1 MEDSNVLV
9 GLGWD
14 CRREVLSSLGYLVLN
29 ALGFGRLNILER
41 RYLEEMSLGIVKVVT
56 LLIRLVAGFHDG
68 VLQSNHSPISVTG
81 SEIIER

>member
-1 MEDSNVLV
+1 
-9 GLGWD
+9 
-14 CRREVLSSLGYLVLN
+14 
-29 ALGFGRLNILER
+29 
-41 RYLEEMSLGIVKVVT
+41 MSLGIVKVVT

>member
-29 ALGFGRLNILER
+29 ALGFGRLNIQGQK
-41 RYLEEMSLGIVKVVT
+41 YLEETSLGFVPVVIQPIRLAEGYLDGVKV
-56 LLIRLVAGFHDG
+56 
-68 VLQSNHSPISVTG
+68 
-81 SEIIER
+81 